1 MIVSYAQN
9 AEDVLLWR
17 GLGSAAAGFYIDVG
31 AAHPTQ
37 DSVTQLFY
45 ERGWRGINIEPHPR
59 FFPLL
64 VAQRPRDLNL
74 QIGIAD
80 RPGRLVFYED
90 TELAGNSSF
99 SPELAQRRR
108 AEGVEIIEH
117 ELEVTTL
124 AQVCEEHVQGEI
136 DFLKIDVEGYE
147 RQVLSGADFDRFR
160 PCVLVIE
167 AIDPASGTRND
178 ESWEEL
184 VVGVGYVNTVFDG
197 INCFYVREDEP
208 ELAEVLRVPVN
219 SLDDYVS
226 APVVEERKRQRVS
239 LRARDEKIR
248 KLEVRLET
256 AEARS
261 HDALTALSETRRQ
274 LAHAR
279 AEAQDARMELDAARR
294 ALSGSE
300 RDEAHV
306 PGQPDGSESA
316 R

>member
-31 AAHPTQ
+31 AAHPTH

-45 ERGWRGINIEPHPR
+45 EHGWRGINIEPHPR

-74 QIGIAD
+74 QLGIAD

-90 TELAGNSSF
+90 TELAGNSSL

-108 AEGVEIIEH
+108 AEGVEIVER

-124 AQVCEEHVQGEI
+124 ARLCEEHVTGEI

-147 RQVLSGADFDRFR
+147 RQVLTGADFDRFR
-160 PCVLVIE
+160 PRVLVIE

-178 ESWEEL
+178 EAWKEL
-184 VVGVGYVNTVFDG
+184 VVGAGYVNTVFDG
-197 INCFYVREDEP
+197 INCFCVREDEP
-208 ELAEVLRVPVN
+208 ELAEILRVPVN
-219 SLDDYVS
+219 TLDDYVS
-226 APVVEERKRQRVS
+226 ATEVEERQRHSVS
-239 LRARDEKIR
+239 LRARDERIR
-248 KLEVRLET
+248 TLEVSLET
-256 AEARS
+256 AQARLDEAS
-261 HDALTALSETRRQ
+261 TALSETRRQ
-274 LAHAR
+274 LAQAR
-279 AEAQDARMELDAARR
+279 AETQDARLELDAARR
-294 ALSGSE
+294 ALTRSE
-300 RDEAHV
+300 RDEAH
-306 PGQPDGSESA
+306 QPAPQGD